1 MAKSTRKS
9 TSERRVDEHG
19 VATTRA
25 LSHEEISVRAY
36 EIYLARGAAPGN
48 DLDNWLEAER
58 QLFGD
63 RRRPEA
69 YASPSVLL
77 PTAKHAEVVRRK

>member
-1 MAKSTRKS
+1 MVKSTRKS

-19 VATTRA
+19 AATTRP

-36 EIYLARGAAPGN
+36 EIYLARGAVPGN

-69 YASPSVLL
+69 YASPSVVSS
-77 PTAKHAEVVRRK
+77 TVKHAEVVRRK